1 MCVQENGVVE
11 PLMLDLAMTVV
22 WAFVPLDIS
31 CLHVICMLE
40 INIPCGLLCSLFG
53 MNYGSM

>member
-1 MCVQENGVVE
+1 
-11 PLMLDLAMTVV
+11 MLDLAMTVV